1 MQADSNS
8 KMLEVCFNTN
18 LSKLSLP
25 ELANMLVALTRQNS
39 MLGQSSSSS
48 RTDAAAVQIRWLD
61 DVAIALKGR
70 IISAQP
76 APDASTMEAL
86 APCLAALHSLGCKK
100 ASDLAVS
107 CTQFALRVE
116 ACDARSHMLA
126 VSQAVKEGA
135 AAK

>member
-1 MQADSNS
+1 
-8 KMLEVCFNTN
+8 
-18 LSKLSLP
+18 
-25 ELANMLVALTRQNS
+25 
-39 MLGQSSSSS
+39 MLGQSSSSSS

-61 DVAIALKGR
+61 DVAIVLKGR

-76 APDASTMEAL
+76 GPDVYTIEAL